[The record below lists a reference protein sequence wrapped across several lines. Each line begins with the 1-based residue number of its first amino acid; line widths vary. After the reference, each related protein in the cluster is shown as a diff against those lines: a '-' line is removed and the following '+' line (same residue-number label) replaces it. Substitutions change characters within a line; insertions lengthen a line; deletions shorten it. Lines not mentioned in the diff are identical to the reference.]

1 MRIAGKVFKSGKYW
15 AIEVPM
21 LGVVTQGRT
30 KREAYEMIADA
41 IEMLIDRDDIQIDV
55 YPGRGEYFEISSPNL
70 PALVAF
76 MLKRKRINQGFT
88 LAEVARRMGSKSPN
102 SYARYEQGKSVPTID
117 KLNSLLRAVS
127 PQSDFVIIESKS
139 DSHRNPLRCNTKV
152 NE

>member
-1 MRIAGKVFKSGKYW
+1 MRIAGKVFKSGKFW

-41 IEMLIDRDDIQIDV
+41 IEMLIDQDEIKIDV
-55 YPGRGEYFEISSPNL
+55 YPGRGEYFEISSTNV

-76 MLKRKRINQGFT
+76 MLKRKRMKQGLT
-88 LAEVARRMGSKSPN
+88 LAEVAKRMGSKSLN

-117 KLNSLLRAVS
+117 KLNSLLKVVS
-127 PQSDFVIIESKS
+127 PQGDFVISESKG
-139 DSHRNPLRCNTKV
+139 
-152 NE
+152 